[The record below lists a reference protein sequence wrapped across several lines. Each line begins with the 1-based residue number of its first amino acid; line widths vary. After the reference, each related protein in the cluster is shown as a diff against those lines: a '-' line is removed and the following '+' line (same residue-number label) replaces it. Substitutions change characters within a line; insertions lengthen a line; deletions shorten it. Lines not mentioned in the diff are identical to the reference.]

1 MATSLHS
8 DLNISKTINVIDGID
23 MDIATLVQAALTP
36 FYNKFPFLATTF
48 LGVPLGNLIGAF
60 LVLCFFFFLRKIFA
74 HMIMVR
80 LQKLTKKTETYY
92 DDRIISALKN
102 PVSFS
107 FILIG
112 FHLFFLLLLHET
124 DFIKQLLN
132 TLVVFLI
139 FWAIIAVAEALRG
152 LIYHTTNKLNPDL
165 SKEMANFMLTLIK
178 IFIGGIGLGAML
190 QVWGINVTALL
201 ASLGLGGLAFA
212 LAAKDTASNLFGSFA
227 ILADKSIRIGEW
239 IKVNGVEGVVEDIG
253 MRTTKIRTFEK
264 SLITVPNQVIANSP
278 IENFSR
284 RDMRRIKMTI
294 GITYGSTQAQ
304 VETIVQEIHY
314 LLHTHENIAQDETI
328 MVNFKAFSESSL
340 DIFIYCFTRTANWKN
355 YMNIKQEVQME
366 IMKIVEANGS
376 SFAFPSQSVYVES
389 LPQKDT

>member
-1 MATSLHS
+1 MATTQPL
-8 DLNISKTINVIDGID
+8 DVNISQGLNVIDGMD
-23 MDIATLVQAALTP
+23 MDIATLVQTALTP
-36 FYNKFPFLATTF
+36 FYNRFPVLATTF
-48 LGVPLGNLIGAF
+48 LGIPLGNLVAAI
-60 LVLCFFFFLRKIFA
+60 LVLCFFFFLRKVFTHI
-74 HMIMVR
+74 IMAWLQR
-80 LQKLTKKTETYY
+80 LAKRTETYY
-92 DDRIISALKN
+92 DDRVISALKD

-124 DFIKQLLN
+124 PFIKQLLN

-152 LIYHTTNKLNPDL
+152 LIYHATNKLNPDL

-239 IKVNGVEGVVEDIG
+239 IKVNNAEGVVEDIG
-253 MRTTKIRTFEK
+253 MRTTKIRTFGK

-284 RDMRRIKMTI
+284 RGIRRIKMTI
-294 GITYGSTQAQ
+294 GVTYGTTQAQ
-304 VETIVQEIHY
+304 IKKIVDEIRY
-314 LLHTHENIAQDETI
+314 LLHTHENITQDETI
-328 MVNFKAFSESSL
+328 MVNFKAFGNSSL
-340 DIFIYCFTRTANWKN
+340 DIFIYCFTRTSNWKT
-355 YMNIKQEVQME
+355 YMDIRQEIQLE

-389 LPQKDT
+389 LPKNSD